1 MNTTAVVNKA
11 LEANRRY
18 TDLQDAQASLEQAQ
32 RDLTARVISEEEY
45 STIAD
50 VCLKIIRASRD

>member
-18 TDLQDAQASLEQAQ
+18 TDLQDARASLEQAQ
-32 RDLTARVISEEEY
+32 RDLTARVISEDEY
-45 STIAD
+45 QTIAD

>member
-50 VCLKIIRASRD
+50 VCLKIIRSSRD